1 VIISRTPFRISFA
14 GGGSDMRGFYSREPG
29 CVLSTSID
37 RYMYIAVHPFFFPGQ
52 TLVKYSRTELV
63 HDVAMIQHPIVR
75 EVLMQFAV
83 SGVDINSIADIP
95 SGTGLGTSSAFTVGL
110 LNAVHAYLGKFATR
124 EELAR
129 LACDI
134 EIERLKSPIGK
145 QDQYGSAIGGL
156 NFIRFEPDES
166 VTVERI
172 ALSGVRLSELQDNLL
187 TFYTEGQ
194 RSAND
199 ILAVQADN
207 VTAGGGAFDA
217 QRRIVRL
224 AEELREELQKG
235 NIDALGQVLHESWLR
250 KKELAAGVSNARI
263 DDIYD
268 RAIRAGASGG
278 KLLGAGGSGFMLFY
292 VKPDRQA
299 EVRSSLAELRELS
312 LRFDFSGSTIISTA

>member
-1 VIISRTPFRISFA
+1 
-14 GGGSDMRGFYSREPG
+14 
-29 CVLSTSID
+29 
-37 RYMYIAVHPFFFPGQ
+37 
-52 TLVKYSRTELV
+52 
-63 HDVAMIQHPIVR
+63 
-75 EVLMQFAV
+75 
-83 SGVDINSIADIP
+83 
-95 SGTGLGTSSAFTVGL
+95 
-110 LNAVHAYLGKFATR
+110 
-124 EELAR
+124 
-129 LACDI
+129 
-134 EIERLKSPIGK
+134 
-145 QDQYGSAIGGL
+145 L

>member
-166 VTVERI
+166 VTVEPI